1 MRDNCFFNVEFFTTI
16 EVHKASLLILK
27 TWKQNWKKH
36 IKNSTNLPM
45 ELMKEMQQH
54 LMMKQ
59 QGQQG
64 RKTKLKSQAPTKVFK
79 VWNFSPKNHDS
90 PTKRLLKFQS

>member
-1 MRDNCFFNVEFFTTI
+1 
-16 EVHKASLLILK
+16 
-27 TWKQNWKKH
+27 
-36 IKNSTNLPM
+36 M

>member
-1 MRDNCFFNVEFFTTI
+1 
-16 EVHKASLLILK
+16 
-27 TWKQNWKKH
+27 
-36 IKNSTNLPM
+36 M

-59 QGQQG
+59 QGQHG

-79 VWNFSPKNHDS
+79 V
-90 PTKRLLKFQS
+90 